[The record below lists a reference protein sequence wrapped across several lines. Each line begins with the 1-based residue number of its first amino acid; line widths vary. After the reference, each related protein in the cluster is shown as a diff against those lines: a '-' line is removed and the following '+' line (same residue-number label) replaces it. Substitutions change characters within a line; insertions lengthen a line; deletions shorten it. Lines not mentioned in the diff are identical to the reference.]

1 MYVCVAER
9 QLNKSEKTC
18 GLLTCYCIVSLS
30 ITDLVS
36 GRDESMDESQ
46 LAKETGNA
54 DGGTTGR
61 GETVIIE
68 VL

>member
-1 MYVCVAER
+1 MP
-9 QLNKSEKTC
+9 
-18 GLLTCYCIVSLS
+18 VSLS

-46 LAKETGNA
+46 LAKETGNT
-54 DGGTTGR
+54 DGGTTGG